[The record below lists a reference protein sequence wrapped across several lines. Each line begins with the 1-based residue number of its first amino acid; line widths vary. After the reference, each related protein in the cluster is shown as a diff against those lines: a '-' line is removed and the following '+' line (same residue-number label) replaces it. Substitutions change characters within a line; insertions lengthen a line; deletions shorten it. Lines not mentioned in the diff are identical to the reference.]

1 MPEASLA
8 NEPLTRLSGV
18 GPSLAQKLERI
29 GLASLQDLLF
39 HLPARYEDRTRV
51 TTIGE
56 VRLGQNVVLE
66 GRVIST
72 DVTFGRRRSLQ
83 CVIKDETGLIA
94 LRFFHFSKAQQNN
107 LTDGSLIRC
116 YGEVRRGKSGYEL
129 YHPEYSHV
137 QPGEHLDETLTPI
150 YPATEGVTQARI
162 RKLVGQALSLM
173 EGGALLD
180 ELLPRDV
187 RSGLSELQSAIATVH
202 RPPPY
207 TDLELMLEGRH
218 PAQQRLAFEELMAH
232 FLSMRLVREQIR
244 QFDAPRFGPAGKLC
258 DELEQCFGF
267 AMTGAQRRVVG
278 EIQGNVTEDRPMLR
292 LLQGDVGSGKTAV
305 AAMAAAHALENQTQT
320 AIMAPTEILAEQHF
334 INFST
339 WFARLGVTVAWLSGK
354 VKGKARTE
362 QLGNIASGA
371 AGIVIGTHALFQAD
385 VTFRNLGLV
394 IIDEQHR
401 FGVEQRLAL
410 REKGRQDEAGR
421 ATYPH
426 QLVMT
431 ATPIPRTLTMSM
443 YADMDVSVIDEL
455 PPGRTPVTTS
465 VIPDTRRGDVVAR
478 VRDACLSGVQAYW
491 VCTLIDE
498 SEQLQAQAAEGTAAA
513 LTEALPDVKVGL
525 IHGRQTPPEK
535 QQVMDQFKAGSLQL
549 LVATTVIEVGV
560 DVQNA
565 SLMIIENP
573 ERLGLAQLHQLRGR
587 VGRGQTASHCLLMYH
602 PPLGEVSKERLNVI
616 RQSTDGFVIAEQDLR
631 IRGPGELLG
640 ARQAG
645 SVNFRVA
652 DIVRD
657 RELLPDVRTTSLEL
671 LRTQRA
677 LATALVRRWLA
688 RPTDYGQ
695 A

>member
-129 YHPEYSHV
+129 YHPEYNHV

-162 RKLVGQALSLM
+162 RKLVEQALSLM

-278 EIQGNVTEDRPMLR
+278 EIQRNVTEDRPMLR

-616 RQSTDGFVIAEQDLR
+616 RQSADGFVIAEQDLR

>member
-162 RKLVGQALSLM
+162 RKLVEQALSLM

-292 LLQGDVGSGKTAV
+292 LLQGDVGSGKTVV

-565 SLMIIENP
+565 SLMIIENA

>member
-51 TTIGE
+51 TTIGD

-162 RKLVGQALSLM
+162 RKLVEQALSLM

-218 PAQQRLAFEELMAH
+218 PAQQRLAFEELMAN

-244 QFDAPRFGPAGKLC
+244 QFDAPRFGPADKLC

-535 QQVMDQFKAGSLQL
+535 QQVMAKFKVGSLQL

-560 DVQNA
+560 DVPNA

-671 LRTQRA
+671 LRTHRD

>member
-278 EIQGNVTEDRPMLR
+278 EIQRNVTEDRPMLR

>member
-1 MPEASLA
+1 MSETTLA
-8 NEPLTRLSGV
+8 DEPVTRLSGV
-18 GPSLAQKLERI
+18 GPALGTKLERL
-29 GLASLQDLLF
+29 GLSTLQDLLF
-39 HLPARYEDRTRV
+39 HLPMRYEDRTRISP
-51 TTIGE
+51 IGD

-66 GRVIST
+66 GEVVST
-72 DVTFGRRRSLQ
+72 DVAFGRRRSLQ
-83 CVIKDETGLIA
+83 VVIKDDTGLMA

-107 LTDGSLIRC
+107 LTSGSTIRC
-116 YGEVRRGKSGYEL
+116 YGEVRRGRSGYEI

-137 QPGEHLDETLTPI
+137 APGADLEETLTPV
-150 YPATEGVTQARI
+150 YPATEGVTQTRI
-162 RKLVGQALSLM
+162 RKLIEQALTMMS
-173 EGGALLD
+173 GGALID
-180 ELLPRDV
+180 ELLPKEI
-187 RSGLSELQSAIATVH
+187 RSGLGDLREAIEVVH
-202 RPPPY
+202 RPPP
-207 TDLELMLEGRH
+207 DVNLELMFEGKH

-244 QFDAPRFGPAGKLC
+244 QYEAPRFEARGDFCTKVEGG
-258 DELEQCFGF
+258 FSF
-267 AMTGAQRRVVG
+267 AMTGAQQRVVD
-278 EIQGNVTEDRPMLR
+278 EIQTNLTEGRPMLR
-292 LLQGDVGSGKTAV
+292 LLQGDVGSGKTVV
-305 AAMAAAHALENQTQT
+305 AAMAAAHALENQYQT

-339 WFARLGVTVAWLSGK
+339 WFAPLGVTVAWLSGK

-362 QLGNIASGA
+362 QLGNIGSGA
-371 AGIVIGTHALFQAD
+371 AGIVIGTHALFQAE

-410 REKGRQDEAGR
+410 REKGRQEDGDSPM
-421 ATYPH
+421 YPH

-455 PPGRTPVTTS
+455 PPGRTPVTTA
-465 VIPDTRRGDVVAR
+465 VIPDSRRGDVVAR
-478 VRDACLSGVQAYW
+478 VHDACTAGVQAYW

-513 LTEALPDVKVGL
+513 LTDALPDVKVGL
-525 IHGRQTPPEK
+525 IHGRMTAPEK
-535 QQVMDQFKAGSLQL
+535 QQVMDQFKAGAVQL

-560 DVQNA
+560 DVPNA

-587 VGRGQTASHCLLMYH
+587 VGRGETASHCLLMYH

-616 RQSTDGFVIAEQDLR
+616 RHSNDGFAIAEQDLR

-657 RELLPDVRTTSLEL
+657 RELLPNVRTTSLEL
-671 LRTQRA
+671 LRTNRDTA
-677 LATALVRRWLA
+677 AALVRRWLA
-688 RPTDYGQ
+688 QPAEYGS

>member
-51 TTIGE
+51 TAIGE

-162 RKLVGQALSLM
+162 RKLVEQALSLM

-202 RPPPY
+202 RPPPD

-292 LLQGDVGSGKTAV
+292 LLQGDVGSGKTVV

-371 AGIVIGTHALFQAD
+371 AGIVIGTHALLQAD

-587 VGRGQTASHCLLMYH
+587 VGRGPTASPCLLMYH

-616 RQSTDGFVIAEQDLR
+616 RQSADGFVIAEQDLR

-671 LRTQRA
+671 LRTHRA

>member
-1 MPEASLA
+1 VPEASLA

-129 YHPEYSHV
+129 YHPEYNHV

-292 LLQGDVGSGKTAV
+292 LLQGDVGSGKTVV